1 MINNPQ
7 IRGGLRKYDVLT
19 GRGSGPN
26 QSQGNTLFRQIVWET
41 YREYLQS
48 LDVERGSL
56 PVTPHHQNPNAS
68 RRPLD
73 GNIKNLLARI
83 ILSKVQDHQGRF
95 LRRICKE
102 DFRSLSE
109 DEKSRVVQVPLDSA
123 TVKTLSPPFT
133 KKEPQEHT
141 SSPLSQKV
149 NLYVELSV
157 KETLEKIKQS
167 LRFQVDR
174 CEQQNEGCLPLQK
187 QLHSS
192 KGPHRKRL
200 AIDTPEM
207 LQSLSPQRPPK
218 KRAVHIEAFRISG
231 SDEALEL
238 SPSLATTSP
247 AAGSMNVLSSDIAK
261 NIMEAGS
268 SSVMMTA
275 KAFNRGTVDLSTL
288 SSFNRLEADTT
299 KPRTGSFDATVSL
312 ERLRQFQKEQER
324 NQKIV
329 ASPWNPSA
337 SLKCNSSCSSA
348 PPTPSTLRTTTQLEA
363 LSRLLLQEQL
373 DTELAATVRWQ
384 QEQNVTSSLMEN
396 LQACNTFS
404 SGLSSSAS
412 FGPMLWSHPSTAA
425 SRALLNTTLQSAE
438 ISLRQTPLESTID
451 ALNRRTSSMGGTQS
465 AGRAGLTNNILQQL
479 YQRIGA
485 PSVTNNVSTSA
496 LQFAPS
502 LLPSLLAAAS
512 AEQSQSDDSK
522 SGKL

>member
-48 LDVERGSL
+48 LDVDRGSL
-56 PVTPHHQNPNAS
+56 PVTPHHQDPNAS
-68 RRPLD
+68 RRPMD

-83 ILSKVQDHQGRF
+83 ILSKVQDRQGRF

-109 DEKSRVVQVPLDSA
+109 DEKSRVVQVPLDSE

-133 KKEPQEHT
+133 KKEPQVHT

-174 CEQQNEGCLPLQK
+174 CEQQNKGCLPLQK

-218 KRAVHIEAFRISG
+218 KRAVHIEAIRISG
-231 SDEALEL
+231 SGEAHEL
-238 SPSLATTSP
+238 SPSLATTSA

-275 KAFNRGTVDLSTL
+275 KAFNRGTR
-288 SSFNRLEADTT
+288 FEADTT

-312 ERLRQFQKEQER
+312 ERLQQLQKDQER
-324 NQKIV
+324 NQKII
-329 ASPWNPSA
+329 ASPWNPAA
-337 SLKCNSSCSSA
+337 SMKCNSSSSSA

-384 QEQNVTSSLMEN
+384 QEQNVTSSLMDN
-396 LQACNTFS
+396 LRACNPFS
-404 SGLSSSAS
+404 SGISSSAS

-425 SRALLNTTLQSAE
+425 SRALLNTTLQSAD
-438 ISLRQTPLESTID
+438 ISLRQTSLERLGSTID

-465 AGRAGLTNNILQQL
+465 AGRAGLTNSILQQL
-479 YQRIGA
+479 YQHIGA

-496 LQFAPS
+496 LRFAPS

-512 AEQSQSDDSK
+512 AEQSQIDDSK